1 MLERGGG
8 GGGGERER
16 GFKGFKLGGCNTEVA
31 SLHRV
36 TYYSMLRFKCKVYT
50 EFHSETVAMLTS
62 PTKRR
67 LLVSIII
74 IC

>member
-1 MLERGGG
+1 MAA
-8 GGGGERER
+8 
-16 GFKGFKLGGCNTEVA
+16 CNIEVA

-62 PTKRR
+62 PTKCH